1 MKNSMILATSTSD
14 IQTTFSFKNADL
26 NKFSESIAKIAID
39 SVSRNIELSK
49 IFGRILET
57 ECYKDDG
64 FSSVADFAEKTFG
77 IKRAMAYQ
85 LANVGRR
92 FFNSDSET
100 ASKVV
105 KLLGGKTGN
114 LAEIAGMSDE
124 QIEDAISSEKMTA
137 KSTQDD
143 LREIA
148 KSVKPVK
155 VINEK
160 KAVMTAVISHMTE
173 NGKIEVIQS
182 GSVIVDN
189 VEILKAIGFDENDKL
204 VKLNNLETHVY
215 VEGKEDKTKTIG
227 AEFLAYS
234 LDGVYVARITCTYI
248 KKPKAPKAPKAPTDY
263 NMSEEE
269 RRELEEFRAWKASQK
284 K

>member
-1 MKNSMILATSTSD
+1 MKNDLILATSTAD
-14 IQTTFSFKNADL
+14 IQTSFSFKNADL

-49 IFGRILET
+49 IFGRILDT
-57 ECYKDDG
+57 ECYKEDG

-77 IKRAMAYQ
+77 IKRASAYQ

-92 FFNSDSET
+92 FFNSDTET
-100 ASKVV
+100 AGKVV

-114 LAEIAGMSDE
+114 LAELVNMTDE
-124 QIEDAISSEKMTA
+124 QIEEAIASERMTA

-148 KSVKPVK
+148 RSVKPAK
-155 VINEK
+155 VITEK
-160 KAVMTAVISHMTE
+160 KAVLSAVISHMTE

-189 VEILKAIGFDENDKL
+189 IEILKAIGFNERRKHGRGDIIRQICA
-204 VKLNNLETHVY
+204 TR
-215 VEGKEDKTKTIG
+215 TIG

-248 KKPKAPKAPKAPTDY
+248 EKPKAPKAPKAPKDY
-263 NMSEEE
+263 DMTPEEYE
-269 RRELEEFRAWKASQK
+269 AFKAWLAEK
-284 K
+284 KSK

>member
-1 MKNSMILATSTSD
+1 MKNELILATSTAD
-14 IQTTFSFKNADL
+14 IQTTFNFKNAEL
-26 NKFSESIAKIAID
+26 NKFSANIAKIAID
-39 SVSRNIELSK
+39 SVSRNIELAK

-77 IKRAMAYQ
+77 IKRASAYQ

-100 ASKVV
+100 AGKVV
-105 KLLGGKTGN
+105 QLLNGKTGN
-114 LAEIAGMSDE
+114 LAELVNMTDE
-124 QIEDAISSEKMTA
+124 QIEEAISSEKLTA
-137 KSTQDD
+137 KSTQDE

-160 KAVMTAVISHMTE
+160 RAVMTAVISHMTE
-173 NGKIEVIQS
+173 NGKIEVIS
-182 GSVIVDN
+182 SSSVIVDN
-189 VEILKAIGFDENDKL
+189 IEILKAIGFNENDKL
-204 VKLNNLETHVY
+204 VKLNNLETLVH

-234 LDGVYVARITCTYI
+234 IDGVYVARITCTYI
-248 KKPKAPKAPKAPTDY
+248 EKPKAPKAPKAPKDY
-263 NMSEEE
+263 DMSDEEY
-269 RRELEEFRAWKASQK
+269 EEFLAWRKSQK

>member
-1 MKNSMILATSTSD
+1 MKNSMILATSTAD
-14 IQTTFSFKNADL
+14 IQTTFSFKNAEL

-39 SVSRNIELSK
+39 SVSRNIELAK

-64 FSSVADFAEKTFG
+64 FTSVADFAEKTFG

-100 ASKVV
+100 ANKVV

-114 LAEIAGMSDE
+114 LAEIASMSDE
-124 QIEDAISSEKMTA
+124 QIEEAISSEKLTE

-173 NGKIEVIQS
+173 NGKIEVISS
-182 GSVIVDN
+182 GPVIVDN
-189 VEILKAIGFDENDKL
+189 MEILKAISFNENDKL
-204 VKLNNLETHVY
+204 VKLNNLETLVHA
-215 VEGKEDKTKTIG
+215 EGKEDKMKTIG
-227 AEFLAYS
+227 SEFLAYS
-234 LDGVYVARITCTYI
+234 LDGLYVARITCTYI
-248 KKPKAPKAPKAPTDY
+248 EKPKAPKAPKAPTDY
-263 NMSEEE
+263 NMTEEE
-269 RRELEEFRAWKASQK
+269 RKELEEFRAWKASQK

>member
-1 MKNSMILATSTSD
+1 MKNELILATSTAD
-14 IQTTFSFKNADL
+14 IQTTFNFKNAEL
-26 NKFSESIAKIAID
+26 NKFSANIAKIAID
-39 SVSRNIELSK
+39 SVSRNIELAK

-77 IKRAMAYQ
+77 IKKASAYQ

-100 ASKVV
+100 ADKVV
-105 KLLGGKTGN
+105 RLLNGKTGN
-114 LAEIAGMSDE
+114 LAELVNMTDE
-124 QIEDAISSEKMTA
+124 QIEEAIASEKLTS

-148 KSVKPVK
+148 KAVKPAK

-160 KAVMTAVISHMTE
+160 KASLSAVISHMTE
-173 NGKIEVIQS
+173 NGKIEVIS
-182 GSVIVDN
+182 SASVIVDN
-189 VEILKAIGFDENDKL
+189 MEILKAIGFNENDKL
-204 VKLNNLETHVY
+204 VKLNNLETLVH

-234 LDGVYVARITCTYI
+234 VDGLYVARIACEYI
-248 KKPKAPKAPKAPTDY
+248 EKPKAPKAPKDPTDY

-269 RRELEEFRAWKASQK
+269 RRELEEFRAWKAAQK